1 MAIDI
6 LNLQPT
12 TISRDLKGKYV
23 LIYSVPK
30 AGKTSLACQF
40 PKNLL
45 LAFEKGYN
53 AIAGAKVVDINKW
66 SDLKLVIRQLSKPEA
81 REMYDTITIDTV
93 SIAWDLCEQFVC
105 AQAGVQKIADI
116 PWGQGYSQLSQE
128 FENSLRAITML
139 GYGLVLITHVDIR
152 KEVSDDDNET
162 IYYAPALNKRCYPI
176 CNRLVDII
184 GYIDVEWDA
193 DGNSSRW
200 LYTRRTPTIM
210 AGSRF
215 KYLAPKIEF
224 GYQQLVDAI
233 AEAIEKSEKLD
244 GAKVVDK
251 AEVKVEEQLNY
262 NAIRARAQE
271 LWTKLVGTGE
281 DANEDMARRIMKR
294 IEMIFGRQ
302 MRLSEITEDQTDLF
316 NLVVLEMEDL
326 LAEANK

>member
-116 PWGQGYSQLSQE
+116 PWG
-128 FENSLRAITML
+128 
-139 GYGLVLITHVDIR
+139 
-152 KEVSDDDNET
+152 
-162 IYYAPALNKRCYPI
+162 
-176 CNRLVDII
+176 
-184 GYIDVEWDA
+184 
-193 DGNSSRW
+193 
-200 LYTRRTPTIM
+200 
-210 AGSRF
+210 
-215 KYLAPKIEF
+215 
-224 GYQQLVDAI
+224 
-233 AEAIEKSEKLD
+233 
-244 GAKVVDK
+244 
-251 AEVKVEEQLNY
+251 
-262 NAIRARAQE
+262 
-271 LWTKLVGTGE
+271 
-281 DANEDMARRIMKR
+281 
-294 IEMIFGRQ
+294 
-302 MRLSEITEDQTDLF
+302 
-316 NLVVLEMEDL
+316 
-326 LAEANK
+326 